1 MHLLRRYVPPCAVL
15 FAMTV
20 TGCSSSTD
28 PTTSVQ
34 QGSGSSTSGGGTG
47 VIRVVASTN
56 VWGAIAAQVGG
67 DHVVVTSF
75 ISDPSQDPHSYEANT
90 QNQLAIKNAGLVI
103 ENGGGY
109 DDFMDTMV
117 KAAGNSDAPMINA
130 VTISGKT
137 APAGGDLNEHVW
149 YDLPTVDKVAH
160 QIATTLSALDKSNAS
175 TFTANASTFTASLTP
190 LQDQIASIRQKHA
203 GAPVAITE
211 PVPGYLLDA
220 AGLTNKT
227 PEEFSKAIEEGTD
240 LAPAVLQ
247 ETLNLFSSRQVKALV
262 YNEQTTGVATEA
274 VKKAAADAQIP
285 VVPVTETMPDGKT
298 YTTWMQDQVSALG
311 TALDKSRQ

>member
-1 MHLLRRYVPPCAVL
+1 MRLPRHYLLPGAVL
-15 FAMTV
+15 LVVTVTVTV
-20 TGCSSSTD
+20 TGCSSSSR
-28 PTTSVQ
+28 PAA
-34 QGSGSSTSGGGTG
+34 TSGESDG
-47 VIRVVASTN
+47 VVRVVASTN

-67 DHVVVTSF
+67 DHVAVTSF

-90 QNQLAIKNAGLVI
+90 QNQLALKKAGLVI

-117 KAAGNSDAPMINA
+117 KAAENANAPVLNA
-130 VTISGKT
+130 VAISGKT

-149 YDLPTVDKVAH
+149 YDLPTVTKVAN
-160 QIATTLSALDKSNAS
+160 QIAVTLSSLDKSNANQ
-175 TFTANASTFTASLTP
+175 FTANASAFAASLTP
-190 LQDQIASIRQKHA
+190 ITDQIASIRQKHP
-203 GAPVAITE
+203 GAPVVINE

-227 PEEFSKAIEEGTD
+227 PEEFSKAVEEGTD
-240 LAPAVLQ
+240 MAPAVLQ
-247 ETLNLFSSRQVKALV
+247 ETLKLFSSKQVRALV

-274 VKKAAADAQIP
+274 VKKAATDAQIP

-298 YTTWMQDQVSALG
+298 YTIWMQGQVGALAA
-311 TALDKSRQ
+311 ALDTSQQ